1 MKSSCWCGGYVI
13 MLYVKMYWTLPSYV
27 RKLNNKIAEF
37 LQKVIL
43 AMNKKGFDF

>member
-13 MLYVKMYWTLPSYV
+13 MLYVKMYLPSYV
-27 RKLNNKIAEF
+27 RKLNKIAEF

>member
-1 MKSSCWCGGYVI
+1 MMKSSCWCGGYVI

-27 RKLNNKIAEF
+27 RNKIAEF

-43 AMNKKGFDF
+43 AMNKRGFDF